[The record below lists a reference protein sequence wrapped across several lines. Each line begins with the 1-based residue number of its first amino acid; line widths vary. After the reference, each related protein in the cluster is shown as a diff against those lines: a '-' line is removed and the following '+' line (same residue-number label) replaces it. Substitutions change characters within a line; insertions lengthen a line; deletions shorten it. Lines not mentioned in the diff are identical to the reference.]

1 MEPRQSSNQIM
12 KRVLFLTNLPTP
24 YRIDF
29 YRELG
34 KLCKLMVVIE
44 ARRSKDLHFNWND
57 SNIDT
62 FKLHYLNDGML
73 NEKKTNLNALPF
85 LMKDKFDVIV
95 PNYYFSLCSIW

>member
-1 MEPRQSSNQIM
+1 M

-34 KLCKLMVVIE
+34 KLCDLTVVIE

-57 SNIDT
+57 NDIKT
-62 FKLHYLNDGML
+62 FTLHYLNDGL
-73 NEKKTNLNALPF
+73 LDEEKVNWSVLSFQSK
-85 LMKDKFDVIV
+85 KKFDVIV
-95 PNYYFSLCSIW
+95 VST